1 MNKSTGKKPILYR
14 IRNLK
19 TERFYVGSTGDPWKR
34 FWNHRNKLRRGKHP
48 NHRIQGEWTKYGE
61 VYFVFEVLGTFE
73 TIEEANDAED
83 QLLVQWWDHD
93 LCYNLGTTAKS
104 PMYGIPTEAH
114 PNYGKPLS
122 PETRAKISE
131 SLKRLFREHPE
142 LHPRIGK
149 THTEETKQKISRAN
163 KGREYPDH
171 HWKNGGMPQEVRD
184 RIGATQRGVPKGPGR
199 KISEEGMAKIRA
211 AAEAGRYSHWKGRRH
226 TEESRLKM
234 SRPVR
239 VIRADG
245 SEEVFQSITALRL
258 ATGLTAATVHRALRS
273 GTPIARGKFEGWGF
287 SYVER

>member
-1 MNKSTGKKPILYR
+1 MNYNKRRWQHRKELRKGTHVNTTLQRSWNKHGEDNFSFNILE
-14 IRNLK
+14 IVKNEEEL
-19 TERFYVGSTGDPWKR
+19 T
-34 FWNHRNKLRRGKHP
+34 H
-48 NHRIQGEWTKYGE
+48 
-61 VYFVFEVLGTFE
+61 
-73 TIEEANDAED
+73 IEETYLIRCRYDPKCCNV
-83 QLLVQWWDHD
+83 LYSTLS
-93 LCYNLGTTAKS
+93 S
-104 PMYGIPTEAH
+104 PAAH
-114 PNYGKPLS
+114 PDV
-122 PETRAKISE
+122 RAKISA
-131 SLKRLFREHPE
+131 SLKQKFSAAPWEHP
-142 LHPRIGK
+142 RFGK
-149 THTEETKQKISRAN
+149 AHTEESKRKISEA
-163 KGREYPDH
+163 KTGHTYPDH

-239 VIRADG
+239 VTRADG